1 MRSSAPICLLTG
13 ATGFLGKLLLEAL
26 LRRQGELRIERVY
39 LVIRRQG
46 SVSAERR
53 FRRLLG
59 RAACLAELPPGW
71 SDRVRVLEGDL
82 TAPGCGLDAAGRNA
96 LHHEVSH
103 VVHAAATVDFDR
115 PLGEATAANATASLN
130 VLELARGCQRLSSM
144 AAVSTAYVSPHPG
157 DGVPIEEA
165 LAALPA
171 PAPDL
176 YAAIRSGRVRE
187 RELLARASHPN
198 TYTLTKSLGE
208 HLLLEARG
216 GIPLSIVRPSIIT
229 ATWRRPFPGWID
241 SAAAFAGFVAMIGA
255 GHLRAVVGDPRARL
269 NLVPADWVAE
279 RVIEAALEPPSG
291 GQRIQLAVAA
301 PRHTPSVDECRRAI
315 EDFFRSNP
323 AGRRASV
330 AYLGPPGLRFRL
342 ADGLRNRAPVQLAR
356 LRSPRQRQRTRRLLE
371 EIDALNRLFPYFTRR
386 SFAFRAT
393 KPFDP
398 PDFDRSEF
406 LTLVC
411 AGVARHLMGRTGRG
425 PAVSAGLP
433 APSASSAGGPAR

>member
-1 MRSSAPICLLTG
+1 MQGSAAICLLTG

-26 LRRQGELRIERVY
+26 LRRQGEQRIERVY
-39 LVIRRQG
+39 LVVRRQG

-53 FRRLLG
+53 FRRLRE
-59 RAACLAELPPGW
+59 RAACLAGLPPGW

-96 LHHEVSH
+96 LRREVSH

-115 PLGEATAANATASLN
+115 PLGEATAANTTASLN
-130 VLELARGCQRLSSM
+130 VLELARGCQQLRSM
-144 AAVSTAYVSPHPG
+144 VAVSTAYVSPHPG
-157 DGVPIEEA
+157 DSVPIEET

-176 YAAIRSGRVRE
+176 YAAIRSGRVHE
-187 RELLARASHPN
+187 RELLKRAGHPN
-198 TYTLTKSLGE
+198 TYTLTKSLAE

-241 SAAAFAGFVAMIGA
+241 SAAAFAGFVALIGA
-255 GHLRAVVGDPRARL
+255 GHLRAVVGDPQARL
-269 NLVPADWVAE
+269 NLVPADWVVE

-301 PRHTPSVDECRRAI
+301 PRHTPSLDECRRAI
-315 EDFFRSNP
+315 VRFFRSNP

-330 AYLGPPGLRFRL
+330 TYLGPPGLRFRL
-342 ADGLRNRAPVQLAR
+342 ADGLRNRAPVQLEM

-393 KPFDP
+393 QPFDP
-398 PDFDRSEF
+398 PDFDRGEF
-406 LTLVC
+406 LALVC
-411 AGVARHLMGRTGRG
+411 AGVARHLMRARAVAPRERTPSVS
-425 PAVSAGLP
+425 PAAG
-433 APSASSAGGPAR
+433 